1 MTITCDE
8 RMSLMKMVAFALS
21 VLPAISVMAAN
32 DTIAYAHRH
41 GARVQ
46 ETICVVDQDGKPVAN
61 AQLYGGLTTGDDK
74 DDYAIIKGV
83 TDTNGQFLVVGKCTD
98 FMRCQ
103 ASKPGYYASEFRVSY
118 LDTHA
123 VPAVKD
129 GRWQPYGNR
138 HTIVLKQMV
147 NPQPMLCRDALNS
160 IAIPKHNA
168 WLGFD
173 FEQYDFVSPYGNGKS
188 NDVLLRFDLNR
199 PSNDEYYMTM
209 KVSFT
214 NQPYAGAYKLKKDAG
229 SELKIVYEA
238 NTNGCFNQNFIYR
251 FQRGK
256 DTSPIY
262 DRLQDDEYLVFRTR
276 TCVDKD
282 GNLISAHYG
291 VICGEWNFAGPT
303 GFRIDKFM
311 FNPRPNDINLED
323 VGNADYSRERMRQR
337 VEQQVHR

>member
-1 MTITCDE
+1 
-8 RMSLMKMVAFALS
+8 MKRLVFALS
-21 VLPAISVMAAN
+21 ALTAISAMAAD

-46 ETICVVDQDGKPVAN
+46 ETICVVDQDGMPVVN

-83 TDTNGQFLVVGKCTD
+83 TDTNGQFLVEGKCTD

-103 ASKPGYYASEFRVSY
+103 VSKTGYYATEFRVSY

-129 GRWQPYGNR
+129 GKWQPYGNR

-147 NPQPMLCRDALNS
+147 NPQPMVCRDALNS
-160 IAIPKHNA
+160 IAIPKNNV

-173 FEQYDFVSPYGNGKS
+173 FEQYDFVAPYGRGKS
-188 NDVLLRFDLNR
+188 NDVLLLFDINR
-199 PSNDEYYMTM
+199 PSKDEYYMTM

-214 NQPYAGAYKLKKDAG
+214 NQPYAGAYKLKKDAE
-229 SELKIVYEA
+229 SELKIVYGA
-238 NTNGCFNQNFIYR
+238 NTNGCFNQNFIYK

-256 DTSPIY
+256 NSSPIY
-262 DRLQDDEYLVFRTR
+262 DRLQNDEYLVFRTR
-276 TCVDKD
+276 TCVDRD

-291 VICGEWNFAGPT
+291 VICGEWNFAGPS
-303 GFRIDKFM
+303 GFRIDDFI

-323 VGNADYSRERMRQR
+323 ARNADYSRMRMKQR
-337 VEQQVHR
+337 TEQQIQRQ